1 MTSENYRK
9 FAVASL
15 NSTEGAKHLT
25 DKVGLLIMAE
35 AWLEFAEQTTQP
47 LGHEVEE
54 AHRMI
59 ERPLR
64 RATAQRHQQA
74 AALMIKRCW
83 LLLPRRVEHLH
94 ERQLPLGPCREGAAR
109 YRLRARVFEL
119 GRHFSPRF
127 VCLTPDSTPEFMN
140 GPAL

>member
-35 AWLEFAEQTTQP
+35 AWLELAEQTTQP
-47 LGHEVEE
+47 VGPEAEE
-54 AHRMI
+54 AHRMF

-64 RATAQRHQQA
+64 RSTVQPHQRA
-74 AALMIKRCW
+74 AA
-83 LLLPRRVEHLH
+83 
-94 ERQLPLGPCREGAAR
+94 
-109 YRLRARVFEL
+109 
-119 GRHFSPRF
+119 
-127 VCLTPDSTPEFMN
+127 
-140 GPAL
+140 